1 MTIDPIHPPILEVVG
16 LTMRFGGILALNDIS
31 FAVKC
36 NSISALI
43 GPNGA
48 GKTTVFNCLTGFY
61 KATEGRIALHTPR
74 AAIDLISILGQPFK
88 AGDFIN
94 PAAFADRLYY
104 KMFGGTHRV
113 TRAGVARTFQNVR
126 LFKEMTAIENLLV
139 AQHLQLNRNLLAGL
153 LRTAA
158 YRQSERDALERAYA
172 WLQVFGLAEDA
183 NRLAGELPYGHQRR
197 LEIARAMCTSP
208 RLLCL
213 DEPAAGLNPRE
224 TTELSQ
230 LIRQLRDEHGVTILL
245 IEHDMSLVMDLSEHI
260 VVLDYGEVI
269 ADGDPQTVAHHPAV
283 LAAYL
288 GTEAVNDNESR

>member
-1 MTIDPIHPPILEVVG
+1 MTTDPIQPPILEVTG
-16 LTMRFGGILALNDIS
+16 LTMRFGGILALNDVS
-31 FAVKC
+31 FEVKRG
-36 NSISALI
+36 SISALI

-74 AAIDLISILGQPFK
+74 TAIDLIHILGQPFQ
-88 AGDFIN
+88 ASDFVN
-94 PAAFADRLYY
+94 PAAFGDRLYY

-139 AQHLQLNRNLLAGL
+139 AQHLQLNRNMVAGL
-153 LRTAA
+153 LQTAA

-172 WLQVFGLAEDA
+172 WLKVFGLGEDA

-197 LEIARAMCTSP
+197 LEIARAMCTGP

-224 TTELSQ
+224 TEQLSEL
-230 LIRQLRDEHGVTILL
+230 LRQLRDEHGVTILL
-245 IEHDMSLVMDLSEHI
+245 IEHDMGLVMGLSEHI

-269 ADGDPQTVAHHPAV
+269 ADGDPHTVAHHPAV

-288 GTEAVNDNESR
+288 GTDAVNDDES

>member
-1 MTIDPIHPPILEVVG
+1 MIVDPIHPPILEVAG

-31 FAVKC
+31 FEVRRG
-36 NSISALI
+36 SISALI

-61 KATEGRIALHTPR
+61 RATAGQIVLHATR
-74 AAIDLISILGQPFK
+74 ESINLIHILGEQFQ
-88 AGDFIN
+88 AGDFVN
-94 PAAFADRLYY
+94 PAACAERLYY

-126 LFKEMTAIENLLV
+126 LFREMTSIENLLV
-139 AQHLQLNRNLLAGL
+139 AQHMQLNRNIVAGL
-153 LRTAA
+153 LRTTA
-158 YRQSERDALERAYA
+158 YRQSERDAVERAYA
-172 WLQVFGLAEDA
+172 WLKAFGLATDA

-197 LEIARAMCTSP
+197 LEIARAMCTGP
-208 RLLCL
+208 QLLCL

-224 TTELSQ
+224 TDELSV
-230 LIRQLRDEHGVTILL
+230 LIHQLRDEHGVTVLL
-245 IEHDMSLVMDLSEHI
+245 IEHDMGLVMSLSEHI

-269 ADGDPQTVAHHPAV
+269 ADGHPQAVARHPAV

-288 GTEAVNDNESR
+288 GTEAVESHEQ

>member
-1 MTIDPIHPPILEVVG
+1 MTIDPIHPPILEVTG

-88 AGDFIN
+88 ASDFIN
-94 PAAFADRLYY
+94 PAVFADRLYY

-183 NRLAGELPYGHQRR
+183 NLACRGQACLRRFCTRRHTARLRRDAPRGHHLLQRYVLLSRGGGGSGKLPRHARRAG
-197 LEIARAMCTSP
+197 
-208 RLLCL
+208 
-213 DEPAAGLNPRE
+213 
-224 TTELSQ
+224 
-230 LIRQLRDEHGVTILL
+230 
-245 IEHDMSLVMDLSEHI
+245 
-260 VVLDYGEVI
+260 
-269 ADGDPQTVAHHPAV
+269 HH
-283 LAAYL
+283 
-288 GTEAVNDNESR
+288 RH